1 MTDRKEEKG
10 FLKELDTMDTFQ
22 KPSTSEEVTDGREE
36 KEFLEEINIVDIFQK
51 SRIIHL

>member
-1 MTDRKEEKG
+1 
-10 FLKELDTMDTFQ
+10 MDTFQ

-51 SRIIHL
+51 SRIIHLWRCDR